1 MVSHSDIDIGQIVQR
16 YGPKS
21 SQIDLEDDRRDQSNR
36 EMLQDD
42 SSVMDSRGYVK
53 SKDIKLAVIDG

>member
-1 MVSHSDIDIGQIVQR
+1 MQR

-21 SQIDLEDDRRDQSNR
+21 SQIDSEDDRRDQSNR
-36 EMLQDD
+36 EMLHDD